1 MTAKPRKPTFPTTGN
16 VPSSALSQL
25 ADLADYAANPPA
37 CIVTRLAVQSLTTG
51 LAAQISFDTL
61 NVDTASIFSTAVNL
75 LPPAGIYQISGWVDI
90 AANATGI
97 RVLELT
103 QNGSIVL
110 SSATSAPS
118 AGDGRLNL
126 SGLFLV
132 VDGDAFSL
140 QAFQSSGGNL
150 NVTAARLGLVR
161 VSGT

>member
-1 MTAKPRKPTFPTTGN
+1 MTAKPRKPTYPTTGV
-16 VPSSALSQL
+16 VPSSALLQG
-25 ADLADYAANPPA
+25 ADLAEYAANPPA
-37 CIVTRLAVQSLTTG
+37 CIVTRIATQSLTTG
-51 LAAQISFDTL
+51 LAGQISFDTTIFD
-61 NVDTASIFSTAVNL
+61 NSSIVATPVNL
-75 LPPAGIYQISGWVDI
+75 LPPAGVYQISGWVTI

-118 AGDGRLNL
+118 AGEGRLSISN
-126 SGLFLV
+126 LFLV
-132 VDGDAFSL
+132 VDGDAFSM